1 MKGVNYRSYRQVEK
15 LINFNDTNFKNYC
28 EDKLKSCDEII
39 KFIKK
44 KIKKKDKN
52 WDGKICE
59 IGSGNGKLLYRLEL
73 DKLLSKELVL
83 K

>member
-15 LINFNDTNFKNYC
+15 LINFNDTNLKNYC

-44 KIKKKDKN
+44 KLKR
-52 WDGKICE
+52 KIR
-59 IGSGNGKLLYRLEL
+59 IGMVKFVRLDQVTENSYT
-73 DKLLSKELVL
+73 D
-83 K
+83 

>member
-15 LINFNDTNFKNYC
+15 LINFNDTNLKNYC

-44 KIKKKDKN
+44 KIKKK
-52 WDGKICE
+52 
-59 IGSGNGKLLYRLEL
+59 R
-73 DKLLSKELVL
+73 
-83 K
+83 